1 MGPCSECGA
10 AVGHREIDGRECT
23 SSPDN
28 QWLHQSLRVNLDA
41 LFLALQ
47 ARDTMLDNLTA
58 TQARCTELF
67 EANRALKAEVARL
80 HGVLDL
86 EEKSYWEA
94 CSLRAEVRASDAL
107 KHEWIDKHNR
117 LFDIYKEQESELVD
131 LKVENERLETL
142 NRRMDIALCDCCNGT
157 ATWRGEPCPECNPEG
172 DFVEDQDT

>member
-1 MGPCSECGA
+1 MGPCSECGGSVA
-10 AVGHREIDGRECT
+10 HRQTDEGSCSLGSDSVPWAEHEWVKTRLAWITQNRDGILASYEYY
-23 SSPDN
+23 
-28 QWLHQSLRVNLDA
+28 LDTIA
-41 LFLALQ
+41 EVRAE
-47 ARDTMLDNLTA
+47 RNTMLANLTA
-58 TQARCTELF
+58 TQRRCTEL
-67 EANRALKAEVARL
+67 
-80 HGVLDL
+80 L
-86 EEKSYWEA
+86 E
-94 CSLRAEVRASDAL
+94 EVRASDAL